1 MSLIKFLLIDAT
13 LIIIG
18 IPLLVNLQRGRNK
31 LPLLGNLN
39 SDIVSD
45 QSVTKFPSLN
55 ELLELEK
62 LAKKA
67 GSGIHYNSLIGKWM
81 FISVWKKESDKEDNL
96 ASSLLRLFQATLE
109 LKEDLTQENIER
121 YDITNSIQFG
131 SLLIRFIGSGELKG
145 SQPLLPFYFK
155 TIELKLGST
164 VLLSRSIQIPD
175 IKNRPFFGL
184 ISIEENRKWLAARG
198 KGGGLAL
205 WLKN

>member
-31 LPLLGNLN
+31 LPLLRNLN
-39 SDIVSD
+39 SDIV
-45 QSVTKFPSLN
+45 
-55 ELLELEK
+55 
-62 LAKKA
+62 
-67 GSGIHYNSLIGKWM
+67 

-109 LKEDLTQENIER
+109 LKEDLTQENTER

-205 WLKN
+205 RLKN